1 MALVKSTLKTEIYD
15 GLYRVFINQ
24 SNKATSGDED
34 EKPEDVIRQVAT
46 DMATVISDAV
56 DKYVKSGDITV
67 GPTNVQVTS
76 TAPGTPATVAPLQP
90 AKMQ

>member
-1 MALVKSTLKTEIYD
+1 MALIKDTLQQEIYD
-15 GLYRVFINQ
+15 GLYRIFINQ
-24 SNKATSGDED
+24 SNKATSGDEN
-34 EKPEDVIRQVAT
+34 EKPEDVIKQVAT

-56 DKYVKSGDITV
+56 DKYVKSGDISV

>member
-15 GLYRVFINQ
+15 GLYRIFINQ
-24 SNKATSGDED
+24 SNKATSGDEN
-34 EKPEDVIRQVAT
+34 EKPEDVIKQVAT
-46 DMATVISDAV
+46 DMAAVISDAV
-56 DKYVKSGDITV
+56 DKYIKSGDVIV

>member
-15 GLYRVFINQ
+15 GLYKIFINQ
-24 SNKATSGDED
+24 SNKATSGDEN
-34 EKPEDVIRQVAT
+34 EKPEDVIKQVAT
-46 DMATVISDAV
+46 DMAAVISDAV
-56 DKYVKSGDITV
+56 DKYIKSGDIIV

-90 AKMQ
+90 VKMQ